1 MEIKMKRILT
11 CLTTLLISMM
21 LGVVVQAQ
29 TRLVSG
35 VVTDAK
41 TKELVAGAGL
51 FIKGTTRGTTS
62 DVDGTYKLR
71 AAKGEV
77 IVCQFFG
84 YKDMEVKVGD
94 SDNINF
100 SLVEDTQL
108 LETSVVVGYGT
119 LKKTQLVGAVENL
132 SGEVL
137 EDRTNPSITRTIQGQ
152 IPGLNIVQVDGKP
165 NHSGSIHVRGNS
177 NTFRTRSSVGSA
189 SGSDRSIGTGTG
201 ALVLIDGV
209 EGSLSQVNPDDVE
222 TIAVLKDAASASVYG
237 ARGAFGV
244 ILVTTKKP
252 TQDKVSVNYNAAF
265 TMNERIVKWEDH
277 LETDSYKWAEAFIEF
292 FRGND
297 RTPTSSGTFPNSINN
312 IYGTFSEE
320 YFQRLKEH
328 AENAYANPVGLNDK
342 GAYEYYGNT
351 NWLKLFYTPRHSSQ
365 THNISV
371 NAASKRVSYSLSGR
385 IYDQGNI
392 YKIGNESFKTYNL
405 RSKVSI
411 KLTDWATIDN
421 NTSFF
426 KDNYTQPFY
435 AHNMPFLRNIEHRG
449 QPMFVPENPDGS
461 HTRWGEDTGY
471 WRFKDGDDF
480 QKEESSNFVTSTGL
494 QIDFIKDVLKLRG
507 DFSYKA
513 RRYQCDRV
521 RTPSKYSMAPGQ
533 ETDLIKQED
542 SYKSRW
548 RNNTDYWS
556 ANIVATWTPKL
567 GENHDLNMVAG
578 WNVEDNVYT
587 RFRVQRKGI
596 LYDSLPS
603 YELMDGVDD
612 SFDDYNSDYAIAGA
626 FARVNYTLLRR
637 YIVEIAARYD
647 GSSKFP
653 AKQQWAFFPS
663 ASIGWRISEEPWMKW
678 SKTWLD
684 NFKVRAN
691 VGTLGNANI
700 GAYRF
705 LETMRVNKSGMLFD
719 GKKVSYTSL
728 PRVVPENLTWERVTT
743 YDFGLDWDILKSR
756 LSFSG
761 DYYVRNNTD
770 VIIGGPQLPA
780 VFGAGMPAGNYGKL
794 QTKGWEVSL
803 SWRDHIKIDNKPFT
817 YSLKA
822 SLWDSRTWVREYN
835 NDTGAIYSAAYVGK
849 ELGDIWGFRTDGYFL
864 SNEEAF
870 NYTRNTFSKNGN
882 NFAAYAGDLK
892 ILDLNGDG
900 DISGGAGTLDNHG
913 DLDVIGNEAPRY
925 QFGFNMDFNWNG
937 FGLSAF
943 FQGVG
948 HRDWYPSNESG
959 FFYGM
964 YNRPYGFLMKDQCGD
979 NYANIDYSKENWTV
993 TNADKRPYWTRR
1005 VAYAANRNVGP
1016 LSYENDY
1023 YLQNAAYVRL
1033 KNLTFSYT
1041 LSKQL
1046 VQKLHLGRVK
1056 FYISGE
1062 NILTWSPL
1070 YKHTSMFDP
1079 EGIVSGDSDFGG
1091 DSSGL
1096 SGVGEGYAYPM
1107 LKSYT
1112 FGINLSF

>member
-1 MEIKMKRILT
+1 MKRILT
-11 CLTTLLISMM
+11 CLTTLLLATMFS
-21 LGVVVQAQ
+21 VVVQAQ

-35 VVTDAK
+35 VVIDAK
-41 TKELVAGAGL
+41 TNELVTGAGL
-51 FIKGTTRGTTS
+51 FVKGTTRGTTS

-84 YKDMEVKVGD
+84 YKDAEVRVGD
-94 SDNINF
+94 SDKINF
-100 SLVEDTQL
+100 SLVEDSQV

-132 SGEVL
+132 SGEAL

-177 NTFRTRSSVGSA
+177 NSFRTRSSVGSA

-252 TQDKVSVNYNAAF
+252 VQDKVSVNYNAAF

-277 LETDSYKWAEAFIEF
+277 LETDSYKWAEAFVEF

-297 RTPTSSGTFPNSINN
+297 RTPTSGGTYPNSINN

-320 YFQRLKEH
+320 YLQRLKEH
-328 AENAYANPVGLNDK
+328 SENGYANPVVLNDK

-371 NAASKRVSYSLSGR
+371 NAASKKVSYSLSGR

-411 KLTDWATIDN
+411 KLSDWATLDN

-426 KDNYTQPFY
+426 KDDYTQPFY
-435 AHNMPFLRNIEHRG
+435 AADMPFLRNIEHRG

-471 WRFKDGDDF
+471 WRFKEGHDF
-480 QKEESSNFVTSTGL
+480 QKQESSNFVTSTGL
-494 QIDFIKDVLKLRG
+494 QIEFIKDVLKLRG

-521 RTPSKYSMAPGQ
+521 RTPSTYSMAPGQ

-567 GENHDLNMVAG
+567 GESHDLNVVGG

-587 RFRVQRKGI
+587 HFRVQRKGI

-612 SFDDYNSDYAIAGA
+612 AFDDYNSDYAIAGA
-626 FARVNYTLLRR
+626 FARANYTLLRR
-637 YIVEIAARYD
+637 YIVELAARYD

-653 AKQQWAFFPS
+653 TKQQWAFFPS
-663 ASIGWRISEEPWMKW
+663 ASIGWRISEEPWMEWAKSW
-678 SKTWLD
+678 MD

-705 LETMRVNKSGMLFD
+705 LETMGVNKSGMLFD

-728 PRVVPENLTWERVTT
+728 PRVVPDNLTWERVTT

-770 VIIGGPQLPA
+770 VIIGGPQLPG
-780 VFGAGMPAGNYGKL
+780 VFGASMPAGNYGKL
-794 QTKGWEVSL
+794 QTKGWELSL
-803 SWRDHIKIDNKPFT
+803 SWRDHVQVANKPFT
-817 YSLKA
+817 YSFKA
-822 SLWDSRTWVREYN
+822 SLWDSRTWVMAYN
-835 NDTGAIYSAAYVGK
+835 NDTGSIYSAAYVGK

-937 FGLSAF
+937 FGLNAF

-979 NYANIDYSKENWTV
+979 NYAKIDYDKENWVV

-1033 KNLTFSYT
+1033 KNLIFSYT
-1041 LSKQL
+1041 LPKTL
-1046 VQKLHLGRVK
+1046 TQKLNLSRVK
-1056 FYISGE
+1056 FYVSGE
-1062 NILTWSPL
+1062 NIFTWSPL
-1070 YKHTSMFDP
+1070 FKHTSMFDP

-1091 DSSGL
+1091 DRSGL

>member
-84 YKDMEVKVGD
+84 YKDAEVRVGD
-94 SDNINF
+94 SDKINF
-100 SLVEDTQL
+100 SLVEDSQV

-132 SGEVL
+132 SGEAL

-177 NTFRTRSSVGSA
+177 NSFRTRSSVGSA

-252 TQDKVSVNYNAAF
+252 VQDKVSVNYNAAF

-277 LETDSYKWAEAFIEF
+277 LETDSYKWAEAFVEF

-297 RTPTSSGTFPNSINN
+297 RTPTSGGTYPNSINN

-320 YFQRLKEH
+320 YLQRLKEH
-328 AENAYANPVGLNDK
+328 SENGYANPVVLNDK

-371 NAASKRVSYSLSGR
+371 NAASKKVSYSLSGR

-411 KLTDWATIDN
+411 KLSDWATLDN

-426 KDNYTQPFY
+426 KDDYTQPFY
-435 AHNMPFLRNIEHRG
+435 AADMPFLRNIEHRG

-471 WRFKDGDDF
+471 WRFKEGHDF
-480 QKEESSNFVTSTGL
+480 QKQESSNFVTSTGL
-494 QIDFIKDVLKLRG
+494 QIEFIKDVLKLRG

-521 RTPSKYSMAPGQ
+521 RTPSTYSMAPGQ

-567 GENHDLNMVAG
+567 GESHDLNVVGG

-587 RFRVQRKGI
+587 HFRVQRKGI

-612 SFDDYNSDYAIAGA
+612 AFDDYNSDYAIAGA
-626 FARVNYTLLRR
+626 FARANYTLLRR
-637 YIVEIAARYD
+637 YIVELAARYD

-653 AKQQWAFFPS
+653 TKQQWAFFPS
-663 ASIGWRISEEPWMKW
+663 ASIGWRISEEPWMEWAKSW
-678 SKTWLD
+678 MD

-705 LETMRVNKSGMLFD
+705 LETMGVNKSGMLFD

-728 PRVVPENLTWERVTT
+728 PRVVPDNLTWERVTT

-770 VIIGGPQLPA
+770 VIIGGPQLPG
-780 VFGAGMPAGNYGKL
+780 VFGASMPAGNYGKL
-794 QTKGWEVSL
+794 QTKGWELSL
-803 SWRDHIKIDNKPFT
+803 SWRDHVQVANKPFT
-817 YSLKA
+817 YSFKA
-822 SLWDSRTWVREYN
+822 SLWDSRTWVMAYN
-835 NDTGAIYSAAYVGK
+835 NDTGSIYSAAYVGK

-937 FGLSAF
+937 FGLNAF

-979 NYANIDYSKENWTV
+979 NYAKIDYDKENWVV

-1033 KNLTFSYT
+1033 KNLIFSYT
-1041 LSKQL
+1041 LPKTL
-1046 VQKLHLGRVK
+1046 TQKLNLSRVK
-1056 FYISGE
+1056 FYVSGE
-1062 NILTWSPL
+1062 NIFTWSPL
-1070 YKHTSMFDP
+1070 FKHTSMFDP

-1091 DSSGL
+1091 DRSGL

>member
-1 MEIKMKRILT
+1 MKRILT
-11 CLTTLLISMM
+11 CLTALLLATMFS
-21 LGVVVQAQ
+21 VVVQAQ

-35 VVTDAK
+35 VVIDAK
-41 TKELVAGAGL
+41 TNELVTGAGL
-51 FIKGTTRGTTS
+51 FVKGTTRGTTS

-84 YKDMEVKVGD
+84 YKDAEVRVGD
-94 SDNINF
+94 SDKINF
-100 SLVEDTQL
+100 SLVEDSQV

-132 SGEVL
+132 SGEAL

-177 NTFRTRSSVGSA
+177 NSFRTRSSVGSA

-252 TQDKVSVNYNAAF
+252 VQDKVSVNYNAAF

-277 LETDSYKWAEAFIEF
+277 LETDSYKWAEAFVEF

-297 RTPTSSGTFPNSINN
+297 RTPTSGGTYPNSINN

-320 YFQRLKEH
+320 YLQRLKEH
-328 AENAYANPVGLNDK
+328 SENGYANPVVLNDK

-371 NAASKRVSYSLSGR
+371 NAASKKVSYSLSGR

-411 KLTDWATIDN
+411 KLSDWATLDN

-426 KDNYTQPFY
+426 KDDYTQPFY
-435 AHNMPFLRNIEHRG
+435 AADMPFLRNIEHRG

-471 WRFKDGDDF
+471 WRFKEGHDF
-480 QKEESSNFVTSTGL
+480 QKQESSNFVTSTGL
-494 QIDFIKDVLKLRG
+494 QIEFIKDVLKLRG

-521 RTPSKYSMAPGQ
+521 RTPSTYSMAPGQ

-567 GENHDLNMVAG
+567 GESHDLNVVGG

-587 RFRVQRKGI
+587 HFRVQRKGI

-612 SFDDYNSDYAIAGA
+612 AFDDYNSDYAIAGA
-626 FARVNYTLLRR
+626 FARANYTLLRR
-637 YIVEIAARYD
+637 YIVELAARYD

-653 AKQQWAFFPS
+653 TKQQWAFFPS
-663 ASIGWRISEEPWMKW
+663 ASIGWRISEEPWMEWAKSW
-678 SKTWLD
+678 MD

-705 LETMRVNKSGMLFD
+705 LETMGVNKSGMLFD

-728 PRVVPENLTWERVTT
+728 PRVVPDNLTWERVTT

-770 VIIGGPQLPA
+770 VIIGGPQLPG
-780 VFGAGMPAGNYGKL
+780 VFGASMPAGNYGKL
-794 QTKGWEVSL
+794 QTKGWELSL
-803 SWRDHIKIDNKPFT
+803 SWRDHVQVANKPFT
-817 YSLKA
+817 YSFKA
-822 SLWDSRTWVREYN
+822 SLWDSRTWVMAYN
-835 NDTGAIYSAAYVGK
+835 NDTGSIYSAAYVGK

-937 FGLSAF
+937 FGLNAF

-979 NYANIDYSKENWTV
+979 NYAKIDYDKENWVV

-1041 LSKQL
+1041 LPKTL
-1046 VQKLHLGRVK
+1046 TQKLNLSRVK
-1056 FYISGE
+1056 FYVSGE
-1062 NILTWSPL
+1062 NIFTWSPL
-1070 YKHTSMFDP
+1070 FKHTSMFDP

-1091 DSSGL
+1091 DRSGL

>member
-1 MEIKMKRILT
+1 MKRILT
-11 CLTTLLISMM
+11 CLTTLLLATMFS
-21 LGVVVQAQ
+21 VVVQAQ

-35 VVTDAK
+35 VVIDAK
-41 TKELVAGAGL
+41 TNELVTGAGL
-51 FIKGTTRGTTS
+51 FVKGTTRGTTS

-84 YKDMEVKVGD
+84 YKDAEVRVGD
-94 SDNINF
+94 SDKINF
-100 SLVEDTQL
+100 SLVEDSQV

-132 SGEVL
+132 SGEAL

-177 NTFRTRSSVGSA
+177 NSFRTRSSVGSA

-252 TQDKVSVNYNAAF
+252 VQDKVSVNYNAAF

-277 LETDSYKWAEAFIEF
+277 LETDSYKWAEAFVEF

-297 RTPTSSGTFPNSINN
+297 RTPTSGGTYPNSINN

-320 YFQRLKEH
+320 YLQRLKEH
-328 AENAYANPVGLNDK
+328 SENGYANPVVLNDK

-371 NAASKRVSYSLSGR
+371 NAASKKVSYSLSGR

-411 KLTDWATIDN
+411 KLSDWATLDN

-426 KDNYTQPFY
+426 KDDYTQPFY
-435 AHNMPFLRNIEHRG
+435 AADMPFLRNIEHRG

-471 WRFKDGDDF
+471 WRFKEGHDF
-480 QKEESSNFVTSTGL
+480 QKQESSNFVTSTGL
-494 QIDFIKDVLKLRG
+494 QIEFIKDVLKLRG

-521 RTPSKYSMAPGQ
+521 RTPSTYSMAPGQ

-567 GENHDLNMVAG
+567 GESHDLNVVGG

-587 RFRVQRKGI
+587 HFRVQRKGI

-612 SFDDYNSDYAIAGA
+612 AFDDYNSDYAIAGA
-626 FARVNYTLLRR
+626 FARANYTLLRR
-637 YIVEIAARYD
+637 YIVELAARYD

-653 AKQQWAFFPS
+653 TKQQWAFFPS
-663 ASIGWRISEEPWMKW
+663 ASIGWRISEEPWMEWAKSW
-678 SKTWLD
+678 MD

-705 LETMRVNKSGMLFD
+705 LETMGVNKSGMLFD

-728 PRVVPENLTWERVTT
+728 PRVVPDNLTWERVTT

-770 VIIGGPQLPA
+770 VIIGGPQLPG
-780 VFGAGMPAGNYGKL
+780 VFGASMPAGNYGKL
-794 QTKGWEVSL
+794 QTKGWELSL
-803 SWRDHIKIDNKPFT
+803 SWRDHVQVANKPFT
-817 YSLKA
+817 YSFKA
-822 SLWDSRTWVREYN
+822 SLWDSRTWVMAYN
-835 NDTGAIYSAAYVGK
+835 NDTGSIYSAAYVGK

-937 FGLSAF
+937 FGLNAF

-979 NYANIDYSKENWTV
+979 NYAKIDYDKENWVV

-1041 LSKQL
+1041 LPKTL
-1046 VQKLHLGRVK
+1046 TQKLNLSRVK
-1056 FYISGE
+1056 FYVSGE
-1062 NILTWSPL
+1062 NIFTWSPL
-1070 YKHTSMFDP
+1070 FKHTSMFDP

-1091 DSSGL
+1091 DRSGL